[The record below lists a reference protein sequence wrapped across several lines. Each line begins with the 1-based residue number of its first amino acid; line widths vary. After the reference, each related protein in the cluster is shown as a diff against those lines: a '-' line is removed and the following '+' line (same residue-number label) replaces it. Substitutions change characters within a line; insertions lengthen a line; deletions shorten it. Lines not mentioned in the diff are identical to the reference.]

1 MDLEVPLY
9 CLAAMFIALNPRD
22 YMGQSMAGAVAA
34 ANTLAVL
41 GKYGDAWTDIDGA
54 DLDKCFNNRSI
65 RYMLTKYYGSINS
78 SAF

>member
-1 MDLEVPLY
+1 
-9 CLAAMFIALNPRD
+9 
-22 YMGQSMAGAVAA
+22 MAGAVAA
-34 ANTLAVL
+34 AHTLAVL

-78 SAF
+78 PAF